1 MASRAGP
8 AQGRGMN
15 TRFAQFKLV
24 LLGESAVGKVF
35 DYPQTPTKRPSH
47 ANFLRQSSIVLR
59 FVKDQFD
66 SYRESTIG
74 AAFLTQTISLDEN
87 TTVKFEIWD
96 TAGQERYKSLAPMY
110 YRNANCAVVVYDITQ
125 SASLDKA
132 KAWVKELQRQA
143 NENIIIALAGNKLDL
158 VTEQPD
164 KRAVTTADA
173 EAYANEAGLLFFETS
188 AKTAENVKELFTAI
202 AKKLPLDQAGP
213 RHTRPGQRPGGVSL
227 GQAEGANTQSGGA
240 CSC

>member
-1 MASRAGP
+1 MSAR
-8 AQGRGMN
+8 QQQMGRPGGA
-15 TRFAQFKLV
+15 RFAQFKLV
-24 LLGESAVGKVF
+24 LLGTPYLLPPRLES
-35 DYPQTPTKRPSH
+35 
-47 ANFLRQSSIVLR
+47 SSLVLR

-66 SYRESTIG
+66 DYRESTIG
-74 AAFLTQTISLDEN
+74 AAFLTQTIALDDT

-125 SASLDKA
+125 AASLDKA

-158 VTEQPD
+158 VTEEPD
-164 KRAVTTADA
+164 KRAVSTADA
-173 EAYANEAGLLFFETS
+173 EQYAQEAGLLFFETS

-202 AKKLPLDQAGP
+202 AKKLPIEQATQRGMRGAPRPGVDLRPEASGTQAGQ
-213 RHTRPGQRPGGVSL
+213 GCQ
-227 GQAEGANTQSGGA
+227 
-240 CSC
+240 C

>member
-1 MASRAGP
+1 MAARGP
-8 AQGRGMN
+8 GAPGARGMN

-24 LLGESAVGKVF
+24 LLGESAVGK
-35 DYPQTPTKRPSH
+35 
-47 ANFLRQSSIVLR
+47 SSIVLR

-164 KRAVTTADA
+164 KRAVATADA
-173 EAYANEAGLLFFETS
+173 EAYAREAGLLFFETS
-188 AKTAENVKELFTAI
+188 AKTAENVKDLFTAI

-213 RHTRPGQRPGGVSL
+213 RHARPGQRQGVSL
-227 GQAEGANTQSGGA
+227 QPETPGSNVGGP